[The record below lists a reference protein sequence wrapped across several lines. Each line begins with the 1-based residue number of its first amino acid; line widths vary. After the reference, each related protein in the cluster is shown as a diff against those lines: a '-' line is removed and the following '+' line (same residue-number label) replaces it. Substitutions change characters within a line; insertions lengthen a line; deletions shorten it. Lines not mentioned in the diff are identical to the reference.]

1 MRKKAF
7 TLIEILIVIVIFWV
21 GILAILSI
29 MANSVKNFDTINMQ
43 TRATLLA
50 KEGIDLAFHHRDSN
64 LEQGYPRDYYARTGN
79 NDWGN
84 EEFLWKGWNT
94 TFKIGLSV
102 DKNKNPYYLLEKTE
116 IWEYTADTFD
126 EYFKTFALELTNL
139 ELTKLKPQE
148 NITITPYTYKA
159 RTETPNKGY
168 ARRIEFVPPTIKNL
182 ELLKVNS
189 HVIYKRW
196 SFTGEVVL
204 ESFLWPRDSER

>member
-64 LEQGYPRDYYARTGN
+64 LEQGYPRDYYTRTGN
-79 NDWGN
+79 N
-84 EEFLWKGWNT
+84 

-102 DKNKNPYYLLEKTE
+102 DKNQNPYYLLEKIA

-126 EYFKTFALELTNL
+126 EYFKTFALELT
-139 ELTKLKPQE
+139 KPKPQE
-148 NITITPYTYKA
+148 NITLYTYKEA
-159 RTETPNKGY
+159 TETPNKGY
-168 ARRIEFVPPTIKNL
+168 ARRIEFAPLTIKNL
-182 ELLKVNS
+182 KLLKVSS

>member
-50 KEGIDLAFHHRDSN
+50 KEGMDLAFHHRDSN

-84 EEFLWKGWNT
+84 EEFLWTGWNT

-102 DKNKNPYYLLEKTE
+102 DKDQNPYYLLEKIG

-126 EYFKTFALELTNL
+126 EYFRTFALELTKP
-139 ELTKLKPQE
+139 EATK

-159 RTETPNKGY
+159 TTETPKKGY
-168 ARRIEFVPPTIKNL
+168 ARRIEFARLKIGNL

>member
-50 KEGIDLAFHHRDSN
+50 KEWIDLAFHHRDSN
-64 LEQGYPRDYYARTGN
+64 LEQGYPRNYYAWVGN
-79 NDWGN
+79 DDWGN

-102 DKNKNPYYLLEKTE
+102 NKDQNPYYLLEKIG

-139 ELTKLKPQE
+139 EPTK
-148 NITITPYTYKA
+148 NIPLTPYTYKA
-159 RTETPNKGY
+159 TTETPNKGY
-168 ARRIEFVPPTIKNL
+168 ARRIEFVPLKIGNL
-182 ELLKVNS
+182 ELLKINS

-204 ESFLWPRDSER
+204 ESLLWPRDSER

>member
-50 KEGIDLAFHHRDSN
+50 KEWIDLAFHHRDSN
-64 LEQGYPRDYYARTGN
+64 LEQGYPRDYYARIENT
-79 NDWGN
+79 DWGK
-84 EEFLWKGWNT
+84 EEFLWKDWNT

-102 DKNKNPYYLLEKTE
+102 DKNKNPYYLLEKIK

-126 EYFKTFALELTNL
+126 QYFKTFAL

-159 RTETPNKGY
+159 TTETPNKGY
-168 ARRIEFVPPTIKNL
+168 ARRIEFAPLKIGNL

>member
-50 KEGIDLAFHHRDSN
+50 KEWIDLAFHHRDSN
-64 LEQGYPRDYYARTGN
+64 LEQGYPRDYYARIENT
-79 NDWGN
+79 DWGK
-84 EEFLWKGWNT
+84 EEFLWKDWNT

-102 DKNKNPYYLLEKTE
+102 DKNQNPYYLLEKIK

-126 EYFKTFALELTNL
+126 EYFKTFALELTKNNTL
-139 ELTKLKPQE
+139 
-148 NITITPYTYKA
+148 TPYTYKA
-159 RTETPNKGY
+159 TTETLNKGY
-168 ARRIEFVPPTIKNL
+168 ARRIEFVRLKIENL
-182 ELLKVNS
+182 KLLKVSS

>member
-50 KEGIDLAFHHRDSN
+50 KEGIDLAFHHRDRN
-64 LEQGYPRDYYARTGN
+64 LEQGYPRDYYARIENT
-79 NDWGN
+79 DWGK
-84 EEFLWKGWNT
+84 EEFLWKAWNT

-102 DKNKNPYYLLEKTE
+102 NKDQNPYYLLEKIK

-126 EYFKTFALELTNL
+126 EYFKTFALELTKL
-139 ELTKLKPQE
+139 EPTKDNTP
-148 NITITPYTYKA
+148 TPYTYKEA
-159 RTETPNKGY
+159 TETPNKGY
-168 ARRIEFVPPTIKNL
+168 ARRIEFVPPTIENL
-182 ELLKVNS
+182 ELLKVSS

>member
-64 LEQGYPRDYYARTGN
+64 LEQGYPWDYYARTGN
-79 NDWGN
+79 NDWGK
-84 EEFLWKGWNT
+84 EEFLWKDWNT

-102 DKNKNPYYLLEKTE
+102 NKDQNPYYLLEKIK

-126 EYFKTFALELTNL
+126 EYFKTFALKLTKP
-139 ELTKLKPQE
+139 ELTK
-148 NITITPYTYKA
+148 NITLYTYKA
-159 RTETPNKGY
+159 TTETPNKGY

-182 ELLKVNS
+182 GLLKVSS

-204 ESFLWPRDSER
+204 ESLLWPRDSER

>member
-64 LEQGYPRDYYARTGN
+64 LEQGYPRDYYTRTGN

-84 EEFLWKGWNT
+84 EEFLWTGWNT

-102 DKNKNPYYLLEKTE
+102 DGNKNPYYLLEKTG

-126 EYFKTFALELTNL
+126 KYFRTFALELTKPDP
-139 ELTKLKPQE
+139 TKK
-148 NITITPYTYKA
+148 ITLTPYTYKA
-159 RTETPNKGY
+159 TTETPNKGY
-168 ARRIEFVPPTIKNL
+168 ARRNEIAPLTIKNL
-182 ELLKVNS
+182 KLLKVSS

>member
-64 LEQGYPRDYYARTGN
+64 LEQGYPRDYYARNT
-79 NDWGN
+79 DWGK
-84 EEFLWKGWNT
+84 EEFLWKDWNT

-126 EYFKTFALELTNL
+126 QYFKTFALELTNL
-139 ELTKLKPQE
+139 ELTK
-148 NITITPYTYKA
+148 NITLTPYTYKA
-159 RTETPNKGY
+159 TTETPNKGY
-168 ARRIEFVPPTIKNL
+168 ARRIEFVLLKIENL
-182 ELLKVNS
+182 ELLKVSS

-196 SFTGEVVL
+196 SFTGEVIL
-204 ESFLWPRDSER
+204 ESFIWPRDSER

>member
-64 LEQGYPRDYYARTGN
+64 LEQGYPRNYYAWVEN
-79 NDWGN
+79 NDWEN

-102 DKNKNPYYLLEKTE
+102 DENKNPYYLLEKTE

-126 EYFKTFALELTNL
+126 EYFKTFALELTTL
-139 ELTKLKPQE
+139 EPTK
-148 NITITPYTYKA
+148 NITPYTYKA
-159 RTETPNKGY
+159 TTETPKKGY
-168 ARRIEFVPPTIKNL
+168 ARRIEFVPLKIGNL

>member
-64 LEQGYPRDYYARTGN
+64 LEQGYPRDYYARIENT
-79 NDWGN
+79 DWGK
-84 EEFLWKGWNT
+84 EEFLWKDWNT

-102 DKNKNPYYLLEKTE
+102 NKDQNPYYLLEKIT
-116 IWEYTADTFD
+116 IWKYTADTFD
-126 EYFKTFALELTNL
+126 EYFKTFALELT
-139 ELTKLKPQE
+139 KLDKTAK
-148 NITITPYTYKA
+148 NITLTPYTYKA
-159 RTETPNKGY
+159 TTETPNKGY
-168 ARRIEFVPPTIKNL
+168 ARRIEFAPLTIKNL
-182 ELLKVNS
+182 KLLKVSS

>member
-64 LEQGYPRDYYARTGN
+64 LEQGYPRDYYARIEN
-79 NDWGN
+79 QNKEWGN
-84 EEFLWKGWNT
+84 EEFLWTGWNT

-102 DKNKNPYYLLEKTE
+102 DKNQNPYYLLEKIA

-126 EYFKTFALELTNL
+126 KYFKTFALELT
-139 ELTKLKPQE
+139 KPKPQE
-148 NITITPYTYKA
+148 NITLYTYKEA
-159 RTETPNKGY
+159 TETPNKGY
-168 ARRIEFVPPTIKNL
+168 ARRIEFAPLTIKNL
-182 ELLKVNS
+182 KLLKVSS

>member
-64 LEQGYPRDYYARTGN
+64 LEQGYSRDYYTRTGN

-126 EYFKTFALELTNL
+126 EYFKTFALELT
-139 ELTKLKPQE
+139 KLKPQE
-148 NITITPYTYKA
+148 NITLSTSKA
-159 RTETPNKGY
+159 TTETPNKGY
-168 ARRIEFVPPTIKNL
+168 ARRIEFVPPTIGNL
-182 ELLKVNS
+182 DLLKVNS

-204 ESFLWPRDSER
+204 ESLLWPRDSER

>member
-50 KEGIDLAFHHRDSN
+50 KEWIDLAFHHRDSN
-64 LEQGYPRDYYARTGN
+64 LEQGYPRDYYTRTGN

-84 EEFLWKGWNT
+84 EEFLWTGWNT

-102 DKNKNPYYLLEKTE
+102 DGNKNPYYLLEKTGS
-116 IWEYTADTFD
+116 WEYTADTFD
-126 EYFKTFALELTNL
+126 EYFKTFALELT
-139 ELTKLKPQE
+139 KLKPEE
-148 NITITPYTYKA
+148 NITPTPYTYKA
-159 RTETPNKGY
+159 TTETPNKGY
-168 ARRIEFVPPTIKNL
+168 ARRIEFVPLKIGNL
-182 ELLKVNS
+182 ELLKVSS

>member
-64 LEQGYPRDYYARTGN
+64 LEQGYPRDYYARIEN
-79 NDWGN
+79 QNKEWGK
-84 EEFLWKGWNT
+84 EEFLWKDWNT

-102 DKNKNPYYLLEKTE
+102 DKNKNPYYLLEKIG
-116 IWEYTADTFD
+116 IWE
-126 EYFKTFALELTNL
+126 
-139 ELTKLKPQE
+139 
-148 NITITPYTYKA
+148 
-159 RTETPNKGY
+159 
-168 ARRIEFVPPTIKNL
+168 
-182 ELLKVNS
+182 
-189 HVIYKRW
+189 
-196 SFTGEVVL
+196 
-204 ESFLWPRDSER
+204 

>member
-64 LEQGYPRDYYARTGN
+64 LEQGYPWDYYTRTGN

-84 EEFLWKGWNT
+84 EEFLWTGWNT

-102 DKNKNPYYLLEKTE
+102 DENKNPYYLLEKTA
-116 IWEYTADTFD
+116 IWKYTADTFD
-126 EYFKTFALELTNL
+126 EYFRTFALEFTKP
-139 ELTKLKPQE
+139 ELTKPELTK
-148 NITITPYTYKA
+148 NITLYTYKA
-159 RTETPNKGY
+159 TTETPNKGY
-168 ARRIEFVPPTIKNL
+168 ARRIEFIPLTIKNL
-182 ELLKVNS
+182 ELLKVSS

-204 ESFLWPRDSER
+204 ESLLWPRDSER

>member
-64 LEQGYPRDYYARTGN
+64 LEQGYPRDYYARIENT
-79 NDWGN
+79 DWGN
-84 EEFLWKGWNT
+84 EEFLWTGWNT

-102 DKNKNPYYLLEKTE
+102 DGNKNPYYLLEKIG

-126 EYFKTFALELTNL
+126 QYFKTFALELTKL
-139 ELTKLKPQE
+139 EPTKDNTP
-148 NITITPYTYKA
+148 TPYTYKA

-168 ARRIEFVPPTIKNL
+168 ARRIEFVRLKIGNL

-204 ESFLWPRDSER
+204 ESLLWPRDSER

>member
-64 LEQGYPRDYYARTGN
+64 LEQGYPRDYYARIEN
-79 NDWGN
+79 QNKEWGK
-84 EEFLWKGWNT
+84 EEFLWKDWNT

-102 DKNKNPYYLLEKTE
+102 DKNKNPYYLLEKIE
-116 IWEYTADTFD
+116 IWKYTADTFD
-126 EYFKTFALELTNL
+126 EYFKTFALELTKL
-139 ELTKLKPQE
+139 EPTKDNTP
-148 NITITPYTYKA
+148 TPYTYKA
-159 RTETPNKGY
+159 TTETPNKGY
-168 ARRIEFVPPTIKNL
+168 ARRIEFVPLKIGNL

-204 ESFLWPRDSER
+204 ESLLWPRDSER

>member
-64 LEQGYPRDYYARTGN
+64 LEQGYPRDYYTRTGN

-84 EEFLWKGWNT
+84 EEFLWTGWNT

-102 DKNKNPYYLLEKTE
+102 DGKKNPYYLLEKIA

-126 EYFKTFALELTNL
+126 EYFKTFALELTKL
-139 ELTKLKPQE
+139 EPTKDNTP
-148 NITITPYTYKA
+148 TPYTYKA
-159 RTETPNKGY
+159 TTETPNKGY
-168 ARRIEFVPPTIKNL
+168 ARRIEFVPPTIENL
-182 ELLKVNS
+182 GLLKVSS

-204 ESFLWPRDSER
+204 ESLLWPRDSER

>member
-50 KEGIDLAFHHRDSN
+50 KEWIDLAFHHRDSN
-64 LEQGYPRDYYARTGN
+64 LEQGYPRDYYTRTGN

-84 EEFLWKGWNT
+84 EEFLWTGWNT

-102 DKNKNPYYLLEKTE
+102 DKNKNPYYLLKKTE

-126 EYFKTFALELTNL
+126 QYFKTFAL

-148 NITITPYTYKA
+148 NITLYTYKEA
-159 RTETPNKGY
+159 TETPNKGY
-168 ARRIEFVPPTIKNL
+168 ARRIEFAPLTIKNL
-182 ELLKVNS
+182 KLLKVSS

>member
-50 KEGIDLAFHHRDSN
+50 KEWIDLAFHHRDSN
-64 LEQGYPRDYYARTGN
+64 LEQGYPRDYYARIENT
-79 NDWGN
+79 DWGK
-84 EEFLWKGWNT
+84 EEFLWKDWNT

-102 DKNKNPYYLLEKTE
+102 DKNKNPYYLLEKIE
-116 IWEYTADTFD
+116 IWKYTADTFD
-126 EYFKTFALELTNL
+126 EYFKTFALELTKNNTL
-139 ELTKLKPQE
+139 
-148 NITITPYTYKA
+148 TPYTYKA
-159 RTETPNKGY
+159 TTETLNKGY
-168 ARRIEFVPPTIKNL
+168 ARRIEFARLKIENL
-182 ELLKVNS
+182 ELLKVSS

>member
-64 LEQGYPRDYYARTGN
+64 LEQGYPRDYYARIEN
-79 NDWGN
+79 QNKEWGN
-84 EEFLWKGWNT
+84 EEFLWTGWNT

-102 DKNKNPYYLLEKTE
+102 DKNQNPYYLLEKIG
-116 IWEYTADTFD
+116 IWKYTADTFD
-126 EYFKTFALELTNL
+126 QYFKTFALELT
-139 ELTKLKPQE
+139 KPKPQE
-148 NITITPYTYKA
+148 NITLYTYKEA
-159 RTETPNKGY
+159 TETPNKGY
-168 ARRIEFVPPTIKNL
+168 ARRIEFAPLTIKNL
-182 ELLKVNS
+182 KLLKVSS

>member
-64 LEQGYPRDYYARTGN
+64 LEQGYPRDYYTRTGN

-84 EEFLWKGWNT
+84 EEFLWTGWNT

-102 DKNKNPYYLLEKTE
+102 DKDQNPYYLLEKIG
-116 IWEYTADTFD
+116 IWKYTADTFD
-126 EYFKTFALELTNL
+126 QYFKTFALELTNL
-139 ELTKLKPQE
+139 ELTKK
-148 NITITPYTYKA
+148 ITLTSYTYKA
-159 RTETPNKGY
+159 KTETPNKGY
-168 ARRIEFVPPTIKNL
+168 ARRIEFVRLTIKNL
-182 ELLKVNS
+182 ELLKVSS
-189 HVIYKRW
+189 HVIIKDEA
-196 SFTGEVVL
+196 SQEKL
-204 ESFLWPRDSER
+204 S

>member
-7 TLIEILIVIVIFWV
+7 TLIEILIVIVIFGV

-64 LEQGYPRDYYARTGN
+64 LEQGYPRDYYARIENTDG
-79 NDWGN
+79 GK
-84 EEFLWKGWNT
+84 EEFLGKDGNT

-102 DKNKNPYYLLEKTE
+102 DKNQNPYYLLEK
-116 IWEYTADTFD
+116 IKIGEYTADTFD
-126 EYFKTFALELTNL
+126 EYFKTFALELTKNNTL
-139 ELTKLKPQE
+139 
-148 NITITPYTYKA
+148 TPYTYKA
-159 RTETPNKGY
+159 TTETLNKGY
-168 ARRIEFVPPTIKNL
+168 ARRIEFVRLKIENL
-182 ELLKVNS
+182 KLLKVSS
-189 HVIYKRW
+189 HVIYKRG

-204 ESFLWPRDSER
+204 ESFLGPRDSER

>member
-64 LEQGYPRDYYARTGN
+64 LEQGYPRDYYARIEN
-79 NDWGN
+79 QNKEWGN
-84 EEFLWKGWNT
+84 EEFLWTGWNT

-102 DKNKNPYYLLEKTE
+102 DKNQNPYYLLEK
-116 IWEYTADTFD
+116 YTADTFD
-126 EYFKTFALELTNL
+126 KYFKTFALELT
-139 ELTKLKPQE
+139 KPKPQE
-148 NITITPYTYKA
+148 NITLYTYKEA
-159 RTETPNKGY
+159 TETPNKGY
-168 ARRIEFVPPTIKNL
+168 ARRIEFAPLTIKNL
-182 ELLKVNS
+182 KLLKVSS

>member
-64 LEQGYPRDYYARTGN
+64 LEQGYPWDYYARNT
-79 NDWGN
+79 DWGK

-102 DKNKNPYYLLEKTE
+102 DKDQNPYYLLEKIG

-126 EYFKTFALELTNL
+126 EYLKTFALELTKL
-139 ELTKLKPQE
+139 EPQE
-148 NITITPYTYKA
+148 NITLYTYKA
-159 RTETPNKGY
+159 TTETPNKGY
-168 ARRIEFVPPTIKNL
+168 ARRIEFVPSTIKNL
-182 ELLKVNS
+182 DLLKVNS

>member
-50 KEGIDLAFHHRDSN
+50 KEWIDLAFHHRDSN
-64 LEQGYPRDYYARTGN
+64 LEQGYPRDYYARIENT
-79 NDWGN
+79 DWGK
-84 EEFLWKGWNT
+84 EEFLWKDWNT

-102 DKNKNPYYLLEKTE
+102 NKDQNPYYLLEKIK

-126 EYFKTFALELTNL
+126 EYFKTFALELTKL
-139 ELTKLKPQE
+139 EPTKDNTP
-148 NITITPYTYKA
+148 TPYTYKA
-159 RTETPNKGY
+159 TTETPNKGY
-168 ARRIEFVPPTIKNL
+168 ARRVEFVPLTIKNL
-182 ELLKVNS
+182 KLLKVSS

>member
-50 KEGIDLAFHHRDSN
+50 KEGMDLAFHHRDSN
-64 LEQGYPRDYYARTGN
+64 LEQGYPRDYYTRTGN

-84 EEFLWKGWNT
+84 EEFLWTGWNT

-102 DKNKNPYYLLEKTE
+102 DKDQNPYYLLEKIG

-126 EYFKTFALELTNL
+126 QYFKTFALELTNL
-139 ELTKLKPQE
+139 ELTKK
-148 NITITPYTYKA
+148 ITLTPYTYKA
-159 RTETPNKGY
+159 TTETPNKGY
-168 ARRIEFVPPTIKNL
+168 ARRIEFVRLKIGNL
-182 ELLKVNS
+182 DLLKVNS

-204 ESFLWPRDSER
+204 ESLLWPRDSER